1 MSDATPS
8 RGAMASIVLPVSV
21 GLFVAGAGYL
31 VSTMT
36 GVSALQVALSDLKEG
51 QNRIE
56 RLIES
61 KIGEIEVVKQR
72 LATDE
77 QRQKD
82 HEDQDAAA
90 RLLSPGRR

>member
-1 MSDATPS
+1 MSDVTPS

-31 VSTMT
+31 ISTMT
-36 GVSALQVALSDLKEG
+36 GVSGLQVALADLKEG
-51 QNRIE
+51 QARIE

-61 KIGEIEVVKQR
+61 KIGEIEIVKQR

-77 QRQKD
+77 QKEAD
-82 HEDQDAAA
+82 HEAQDVAA
-90 RLLSPGRR
+90 RLLSPGRK

>member
-8 RGAMASIVLPVSV
+8 RGAMASIVLPVAA
-21 GLFVAGAGYL
+21 GLFLAAAGYL
-31 VSTMT
+31 VSTLT
-36 GVSALQVALSDLKEG
+36 GVAGLQVALSDLKEG

-77 QRQKD
+77 QKEAD
-82 HEDQDAAA
+82 HEAQDAAA